1 MDSPD
6 TTEEMRINARIKGV
20 LASHVKNRIG
30 PNGVYEN
37 QSEYIR
43 DLIRHDKENQAV
55 KEMAQVIRES
65 NADIVAGRYFKSTG
79 DYYKDK
85 KIFEEKEKKGWR

>member
-1 MDSPD
+1 MDNFD
-6 TTEEMRINARIKGV
+6 TIDEMRINARIKGV
-20 LASHVKNRIG
+20 LAAHVQSRIG
-30 PNGVYEN
+30 PNGAYEN

-65 NADIVAGRYFKSTG
+65 NADIAAGRFFKSTG
-79 DYYKDK
+79 DFYKDK